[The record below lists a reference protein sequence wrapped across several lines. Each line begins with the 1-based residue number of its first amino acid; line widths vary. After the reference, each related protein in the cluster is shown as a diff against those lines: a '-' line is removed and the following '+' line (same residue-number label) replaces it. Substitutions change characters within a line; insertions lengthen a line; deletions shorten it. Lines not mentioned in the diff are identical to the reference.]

1 MLAALWTQ
9 VLCRAQPDHSSPPL
23 PTSIASTSGWGDGPL
38 GSHPEPG
45 SSWGGNQALAE
56 AAARLAPRTVPG
68 PLRAGWD
75 WGWGRLLA
83 GLCPRPTSSALW
95 VHVQEGIQLGCLV
108 PQGGGWTKSKPKH
121 PAVLGNRE
129 VSLRGGEMAAQP
141 LSQGSGEKPQTL
153 SNLGS

>member
-9 VLCRAQPDHSSPPL
+9 VLCRAQPYHSSPPL

-68 PLRAGWD
+68 PHRAGWD
-75 WGWGRLLA
+75 WGVGQTAQLVSVPGLPVVPCGYMCRREFSWAVWLLRE
-83 GLCPRPTSSALW
+83 GLDRKQTKTPRS
-95 VHVQEGIQLGCLV
+95 VGE
-108 PQGGGWTKSKPKH
+108 QGGGFKGRGDGC
-121 PAVLGNRE
+121 PAPFPG
-129 VSLRGGEMAAQP
+129 LR
-141 LSQGSGEKPQTL
+141 
-153 SNLGS
+153 